1 MSLDVVENSLG
12 VCFDDMGLL
21 SQALTHSSALNEDT
35 SVFSDNQRLE
45 FLGDSVLS
53 LVITDHLIT
62 TDQNF
67 SEGEMSSLRSKVVSG
82 RTLAIVARRLELGD
96 HMIMGRGE
104 ENTGGRE
111 KDSNLAD
118 CLEALIGAVYLEKG
132 WNAAKSIISTIFARE
147 IHAAISQNFVND
159 PKGELQKL
167 SHAVSGHTPVYM
179 TSRREGPDHAPVY
192 RATVSINGKLIA
204 EADAI
209 GKSDAERE
217 SAFQALEKLA

>member
-53 LVITDHLIT
+53 LVITDHLIS

-104 ENTGGRE
+104 ENSGGRG

-132 WNAAKSIISTIFARE
+132 WNSAKSIISTIFARE
-147 IHAAISQNFVND
+147 IHAALSQNLVND

>member
-12 VCFDDMGLL
+12 VCFDDRELL

-53 LVITDHLIT
+53 LVITDHLIS

-132 WNAAKSIISTIFARE
+132 WNAAKSIISTMFARE
-147 IHAAISQNFVND
+147 IHAALSQNLVND

-167 SHAVSGHTPVYM
+167 SHAASGHTPVYM
-179 TSRREGPDHAPVY
+179 TSRKEGPDHAPVY

-204 EADAI
+204 EADGV

-217 SAFQALEKLA
+217 SAFQALEKLD